1 MATNRRNASVEQ
13 IVRSR
18 FGFPVPQHGDT
29 RVISRKIGKN
39 GRTECPET
47 DRAREAMPPAFNRSE
62 TIVCMV
68 IAFCIG
74 NAALSIIYRMMG

>member
-1 MATNRRNASVEQ
+1 MT
-13 IVRSR
+13 SR
-18 FGFPVPQHGDT
+18 EVGG
-29 RVISRKIGKN
+29 N
-39 GRTECPET
+39 GRTKCREAES
-47 DRAREAMPPAFNRSE
+47 AREPMPAAFNRSE

>member
-1 MATNRRNASVEQ
+1 
-13 IVRSR
+13 
-18 FGFPVPQHGDT
+18 
-29 RVISRKIGKN
+29 VISRKIGKD
-39 GRTECPET
+39 GRAKCPVT
-47 DRAREAMPPAFNRSE
+47 DRAREPTPPAFNRSE

>member
-1 MATNRRNASVEQ
+1 M
-13 IVRSR
+13 I
-18 FGFPVPQHGDT
+18 P
-29 RVISRKIGKN
+29 RKIGRN

-47 DRAREAMPPAFNRSE
+47 AGAREAMPPAFNRSE
-62 TIVCMV
+62 TIVCML

>member
-1 MATNRRNASVEQ
+1 M
-13 IVRSR
+13 
-18 FGFPVPQHGDT
+18 
-29 RVISRKIGKN
+29 ISRKIGKN

-47 DRAREAMPPAFNRSE
+47 DRARKALPPAFNRSE
-62 TIVCMV
+62 TIVCML